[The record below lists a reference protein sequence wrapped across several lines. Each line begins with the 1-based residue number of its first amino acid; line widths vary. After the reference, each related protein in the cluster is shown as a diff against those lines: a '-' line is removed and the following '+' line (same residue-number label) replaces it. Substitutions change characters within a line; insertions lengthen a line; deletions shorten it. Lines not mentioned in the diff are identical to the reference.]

1 MSKIASVYANSL
13 FEVSLEEK
21 VDNQIRE
28 EITDICNAFERDSEL
43 VKVLDAPMITKEE
56 KEKLLDTLFKDKV
69 NKYLLNFLKIM
80 TDRKAVMY
88 IRESFDEYVE
98 VYNRH
103 YNIEKI
109 VATTAIEM
117 SQELKDKLI
126 NKLQKVTGKTVILD
140 TKVDKNVLGG
150 IVLKYNDAQLDDSIA
165 MKLKNM
171 KEELSKI

>member
-1 MSKIASVYANSL
+1 M
-13 FEVSLEEK
+13 VS
-21 VDNQIRE
+21 
-28 EITDICNAFERDSEL
+28 
-43 VKVLDAPMITKEE
+43 KEE
-56 KEKLLDTLFKDKV
+56 KEKLLDTLFKNKV

-98 VYNRH
+98 AYNRH

>member
-98 VYNRH
+98 AYNRH

-117 SQELKDKLI
+117 PQELKDKLI